1 MYSASLVLDGMKPL
15 MGCLMC
21 HFTNGIGDGIITFSL
36 LLEGEHTLSGAGSI
50 V

>member
-21 HFTNGIGDGIITFSL
+21 HFTNGIGDGIITSP
-36 LLEGEHTLSGAGSI
+36 TLSGVQPTVSGAGSI